1 MAVCVW
7 PGPHSVRGDDDEE
20 DEEDKEDEEDEGDE
34 EDAIPHKRHAS
45 LFTLCQTSGTS
56 PADP

>member
-1 MAVCVW
+1 MAWPTLCV
-7 PGPHSVRGDDDEE
+7 REDEE
-20 DEEDKEDEEDEGDE
+20 DEEEGDEEDE